1 MSMRESDVDDDCNID
16 NYDCDEHDDD
26 NDDDDD
32 DDNDD
37 NDDDD
42 DDDDNSF
49 ENVYDCTSNYN
60 SNDVNN

>member
-32 DDNDD
+32 DN
-37 NDDDD
+37 
-42 DDDDNSF
+42 DDNSF
-49 ENVYDCTSNYN
+49 MTTQVIITVTMSIINYFYE
-60 SNDVNN
+60 